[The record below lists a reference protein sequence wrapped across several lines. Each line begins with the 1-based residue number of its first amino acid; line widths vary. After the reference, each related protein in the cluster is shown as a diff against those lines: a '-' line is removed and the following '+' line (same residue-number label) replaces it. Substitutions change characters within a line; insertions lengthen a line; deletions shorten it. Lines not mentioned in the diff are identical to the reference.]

1 MPNGVVRVLQ
11 EPAPANPG
19 RDAARPGAQPG
30 PDSWEPVV
38 TRPDPLTAEEWRALA
53 DLDAAG
59 ESDPD
64 RFQDEDEF
72 WGPGE
77 DLTGADLAALDAEAD
92 RLEAE
97 RELDAA
103 FLADPATAELAGAVL
118 AGEARTRGPRGPGL
132 PGSAERV
139 PGSSSGPAAG
149 FGAAG
154 CLDVMPGSAGLH
166 AFIERAVGSGRLG
179 QASAD
184 ELAGLVG
191 A

>member
-1 MPNGVVRVLQ
+1 MVLKIIMPNGVVRVPQ
-11 EPAPANPG
+11 EPAPATPG

-30 PDSWEPVV
+30 PDPVV
-38 TRPDPLTAEEWRALA
+38 TCPDPMSAEEWQARA

-59 ESDPD
+59 DFDPD

-77 DLTGADLAALDAEAD
+77 DMTGADLAALEDEAD

-118 AGEARTRGPRGPGL
+118 AGEADKRGARGPGL
-132 PGSAERV
+132 PGSAGRV
-139 PGSSSGPAAG
+139 SGSSSGP
-149 FGAAG
+149 
-154 CLDVMPGSAGLH
+154 V
-166 AFIERAVGSGRLG
+166 I
-179 QASAD
+179 
-184 ELAGLVG
+184 
-191 A
+191 